1 MSLMPWDLNK
11 FDVHVHAMNNDHEH
25 IVELINRIHDA
36 DAAGTPAN
44 AVLRVLD
51 ELGAFTT
58 EHFAGEEQLMEYVGY
73 ADLPRHR
80 VMHQQLLREFTKHR
94 NAFAAEGGRL
104 PKAFFDFL
112 KLWLT
117 AHIRNIDMR
126 YGEFVEA
133 QHPELL
139 DVA

>member
-1 MSLMPWDLNK
+1 MSLMPWDLKK
-11 FDVHVHAMNNDHEH
+11 FDVHVQSMNNDHEH
-25 IVELINRIHDA
+25 IVELINSIHDA
-36 DAAGTPAN
+36 DAAGTPAT

-94 NAFAAEGGRL
+94 NAFAAAGGRL